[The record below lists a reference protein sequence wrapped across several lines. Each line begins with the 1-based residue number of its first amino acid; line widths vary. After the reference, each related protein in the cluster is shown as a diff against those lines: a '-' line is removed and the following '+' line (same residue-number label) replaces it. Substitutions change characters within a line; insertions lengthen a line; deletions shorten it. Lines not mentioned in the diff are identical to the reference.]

1 MTTNTLV
8 KEDVGSKLA
17 QEIAKKGDEIPERFI
32 LKYPEIIIPAIDAPS
47 NLWEN
52 DLLIDYSLLSSSHR
66 TELLK
71 FSSALKEWGCFQ
83 VINHGM
89 TNLYLDDLVK
99 ITKQFFSLPLEEK
112 LKSSTA
118 GDFFNGY
125 GLAGATPGTKSLNWS
140 DRMFLTVYP
149 EDQRKLQLWPENP
162 LGIREI
168 LHDFSVRQKMMLDG
182 FLKAMA
188 QSLDL
193 EENNFSEQ
201 HGDQGAIISTR
212 LGLYPRCPCPDRVY
226 GIHPHSDRST
236 LTIILQDNDMPE
248 GLHIQK
254 DDQWFKVPVIPGA
267 FFVNIGDFAEVM
279 SNGIFKSAVHRVVTN
294 SEKERVSLA
303 AFCSPDPENQAEP
316 IPQLVTTNQPKMH
329 KKTYKQL
336 FVEPY
341 PHGKRAID
349 ALRI

>member
-1 MTTNTLV
+1 MTTNTPV
-8 KEDVGSKLA
+8 KEDVKSELA

-32 LKYPEIIIPAIDAPS
+32 LKYPEIITPAIDAQS

-52 DLLIDYSLLSSSHR
+52 DLLIDYSLLSSGHQ

-89 TNLYLDDLVK
+89 TNLYLDDLLK

-118 GDFFNGY
+118 DDVFNGY
-125 GLAGATPGTKSLNWS
+125 RIMVPCPVPK
-140 DRMFLTVYP
+140 
-149 EDQRKLQLWPENP
+149 DQRKLQLWPENP

-193 EENNFSEQ
+193 EENSFSKQ
-201 HGDQGAIISTR
+201 HGDKGAIISTR
-212 LGLYPRCPCPDRVY
+212 LGLYPRCPSPDRVY
-226 GIHPHSDRST
+226 GMHPHSDNCT
-236 LTIILQDNDMPE
+236 LTLILQDNDVPE

-254 DDQWFKVPVIPGA
+254 DDQWFNVAVIPGA
-267 FFVNIGDFAEVM
+267 LFVFNGDFGEVM
-279 SNGIFKSAVHRVVTN
+279 SNGIFKSPMHRVVTN
-294 SEKERVSLA
+294 SEKDRVSLA
-303 AFCSPDPENQAEP
+303 SFCTPDPENEVEP
-316 IPQLVTTNQPKMH
+316 IPQLVTTNQPKMY
-329 KKTYKQL
+329 KKTYKKV
-336 FVEPY
+336 FIESY
-341 PHGKRAID
+341 PDDKRALD
-349 ALRI
+349 ALTI